1 MYDPSMLKKPQVV
14 VATKLDA
21 VDDEAR
27 VTAVQKRAKKLKLPF
42 FKISAVTG
50 EGLPALLEALW
61 VPIAEGRRLE
71 RELLAAERGE
81 DSPEA

>member
-1 MYDPSMLKKPQVV
+1 V

-27 VTAVQKRAKKLKLPF
+27 VTAVQKRAKKAKLPF

-50 EGLPALLEALW
+50 DGLPALLEALW
-61 VPIAEGRRLE
+61 IPIAAGRLAE
-71 RELLAAERGE
+71 RELLAAARAE
-81 DSPEA
+81 DSAEA